1 MLSWAGLWSERS
13 ECFGE
18 LAGFAA
24 GVWLEGAQQ
33 ITLSLS
39 DGRRNV
45 PGVSLPGI
53 STALLTTETKVA
65 GGLAEWAVGNAIWI
79 FQNLISTLKF
89 DSSCSAYS
97 ALVVLTDWWNS
108 GQWVGGVVIR
118 IDSEI
123 FPNFLFPVKA
133 KSAGVFWLIYGSICH
148 KETLNVLGFL
158 PWWTVKPCIRIKKP
172 TASHQIY
179 VRSVLR

>member
-65 GGLAEWAVGNAIWI
+65 GGLAE
-79 FQNLISTLKF
+79 
-89 DSSCSAYS
+89 
-97 ALVVLTDWWNS
+97 
-108 GQWVGGVVIR
+108 
-118 IDSEI
+118 
-123 FPNFLFPVKA
+123 
-133 KSAGVFWLIYGSICH
+133 
-148 KETLNVLGFL
+148 
-158 PWWTVKPCIRIKKP
+158 
-172 TASHQIY
+172 
-179 VRSVLR
+179 